1 MTLPAK
7 LRIGVRSGRLAA
19 ALAHEVQQALEQ
31 AHPHVEVEIVRI
43 SGAGD
48 HVHDGPARAGG
59 FTHELD
65 RALQGG
71 RIDAALHDLADVP
84 LVRPDAIALVAV
96 PRRRHPFDVL
106 LTRDGRILDELEGG
120 DRIGASTAVRRAQML
135 AYRED
140 LKAVPVRGNLDTHL
154 QQLEAG
160 DFEGLVMAATDAER
174 LGWYDRVS
182 EIFTTEVCVPTPGQG
197 ALGIEVLAERKD
209 VGQAL
214 RCLDDPASHGA
225 VIAERAWLHELG
237 DHDDLPAGA
246 LANAQDGHL
255 VMEAVVV
262 SPDGLEVVRDEAEGP
277 AASAEALGA
286 KLAVR
291 MLERGA
297 ADIVEALLGEET
309 E

>member
-1 MTLPAK
+1 MTLPTK

-19 ALAHEVQQALEQ
+19 ALAHEVQHALEQ
-31 AHPHVEVEIVRI
+31 AHPHLGVEIVRI
-43 SGAGD
+43 AGAGD
-48 HVHDGPARAGG
+48 HVHDAPQRVGA

-65 RALQGG
+65 RALSAGK
-71 RIDAALHDLADVP
+71 IDAALHDLPDVP
-84 LVRPDAIALVAV
+84 LVRPDGFVMVAV

-106 LTRDGRILDELEGG
+106 LTRDGRILDELDGG
-120 DRIGASTAVRRAQML
+120 DRLGASSVARRAQML

-140 LKAVPVRGNLDTHL
+140 LRAVPARGNLDTHL
-154 QQLEAG
+154 HQLEAG

-182 EIFTTEVCVPTPGQG
+182 EIFTTEVCIPCPGQG
-197 ALGIEVLAERKD
+197 ALGIEALALRKD
-209 VGQAL
+209 VLQAV
-214 RCLDDPASHGA
+214 RCLDDLGSHQA
-225 VIAERAWLHELG
+225 VIAERAWLGELG
-237 DHDDLPAGA
+237 EYDDLPAGA
-246 LANAQDGHL
+246 LANIVDGQL

-262 SPDGLEVVRDEAEGP
+262 SADGIEIVRDEAEGP
-277 AASAEALGA
+277 GASAEALGA

-297 ADIVEALLGEET
+297 RDILEALLGEET

>member
-1 MTLPAK
+1 MTLPNK
-7 LRIGVRSGRLAA
+7 LRIGVRNGRLAA
-19 ALAHEVQQALEQ
+19 ALAHEVQHALEQ
-31 AHPHVEVEIVRI
+31 AHPAMEVEIVKI
-43 SGAGD
+43 GAGGD
-48 HVHDGPARAGG
+48 HVHDGAARPMS
-59 FTHELD
+59 FTQELD
-65 RALQGG
+65 RALDAGK
-71 RIDAALHDLADVP
+71 IDAALHDLPDVP
-84 LVRPDAIALVAV
+84 LVRSDRIALVAV

-106 LTRDGRILDELEGG
+106 LTADGRILDELEEG
-120 DRIGASTAVRRAQML
+120 DRVGASTAGRRAQML

-160 DFEGLVMAATDAER
+160 EFEGLVMAATDAER

-197 ALGIEVLAERKD
+197 ALAVEALAERKD
-209 VGQAL
+209 VSQAL
-214 RCLDDPASHGA
+214 KCLDDPDSHRA
-225 VIAERAWLHELG
+225 VVAERAWLQELG
-237 DHDDLPAGA
+237 EHSDLPAGA
-246 LANAQDGHL
+246 LANVQEGQM

-262 SPDGLEVVRDEAEGP
+262 SADGLEIVRDEAEGP
-277 AASAEALGA
+277 ANSAEALGA

-297 ADIVEALLGEET
+297 REIVEAVFGEES

>member
-1 MTLPAK
+1 MSLPSK

-31 AHPHVEVEIVRI
+31 AHPAMEVEIVKI
-43 SGAGD
+43 GAGGD
-48 HVHDGPARAGG
+48 HVHDGAARPMS
-59 FTHELD
+59 FTQELD
-65 RALQGG
+65 RALDAGK
-71 RIDAALHDLADVP
+71 IDCALHDLPDVP
-84 LVRPDAIALVAV
+84 LVRIDRIALVAV

-106 LTRDGRILDELEGG
+106 LTADGRILDELEEG
-120 DRIGASTAVRRAQML
+120 DRVGASTAGRRAQML

-160 DFEGLVMAATDAER
+160 EFEGLVMAATDAER

-182 EIFTTEVCVPTPGQG
+182 EIFTTEVCIPTPGQG
-197 ALGIEVLAERKD
+197 ALAVEALAERKD
-209 VGQAL
+209 VFQAL
-214 RCLDDPASHGA
+214 KCLDDPDSHRA
-225 VIAERAWLHELG
+225 VIAERAWLQELG
-237 DHDDLPAGA
+237 EHSDLPAGA
-246 LANAQDGHL
+246 LANVQEGQM

-262 SPDGLEVVRDEAEGP
+262 SADGLEIVRDEAEGP
-277 AASAEALGA
+277 ASSAEALGA

-297 ADIVEALLGEET
+297 REIVEAVFGEET
-309 E
+309 Q

>member
-1 MTLPAK
+1 MTLPNK

-19 ALAHEVQQALEQ
+19 ALAHEVQHALEQ
-31 AHPHVEVEIVRI
+31 AHPAMEVEIVKI
-43 SGAGD
+43 GAGGD
-48 HVHDGPARAGG
+48 HVHDGAARPMS
-59 FTHELD
+59 FTQELD
-65 RALQGG
+65 RALDAGK
-71 RIDAALHDLADVP
+71 IDAALHDLPDLP
-84 LVRPDAIALVAV
+84 LVRSDRIAIAAV

-106 LTRDGRILDELEGG
+106 LTADGRILDELEEG
-120 DRIGASTAVRRAQML
+120 DRVGASTAGRRAQVL

-160 DFEGLVMAATDAER
+160 EFEGLVMAATDAER

-197 ALGIEVLAERKD
+197 ALAVEALAERKD
-209 VGQAL
+209 VSQAL
-214 RCLDDPASHGA
+214 KCLDDPDSHRA
-225 VIAERAWLHELG
+225 VVAERAWLQELG
-237 DHDDLPAGA
+237 EHSDLPAGA
-246 LANAQDGHL
+246 LANVQEGQM

-262 SPDGLEVVRDEAEGP
+262 SADGLEIVRDEAEGP
-277 AASAEALGA
+277 ANSAEALGA

-297 ADIVEALLGEET
+297 REIVEAVFGEES